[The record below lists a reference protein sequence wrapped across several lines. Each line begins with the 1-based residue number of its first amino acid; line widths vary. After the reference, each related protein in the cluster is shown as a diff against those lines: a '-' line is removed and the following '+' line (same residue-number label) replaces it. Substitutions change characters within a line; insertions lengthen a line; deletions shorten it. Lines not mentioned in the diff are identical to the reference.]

1 MARQGLI
8 VFVAENRTAQARI
21 ASLLPDGMTV
31 CSLTWHADGSQFPQ
45 PPDLILAQNKDRC
58 VNRALIFAQGL
69 AAAAPIYVYSYKFT
83 DFRRNDLQR
92 RGATGILSLDSP
104 TELLQASLAELLLFP
119 PLQGEA
125 GRRRKTQKRK
135 GLPGASVPD
144 PQPPAAAATTAQAP
158 DGLPVRRAVWGR
170 RRRNAA

>member
-21 ASLLPDGMTV
+21 ASLLPDGTTV
-31 CSLTWHADGSQFPQ
+31 CSLTWHADGTQFPQ

-69 AAAAPIYVYSYKFT
+69 ADAAPIYVYSHKFT

-119 PLQGEA
+119 PPP
-125 GRRRKTQKRK
+125 GRSRPAPENPKAEGPARSGSAR
-135 GLPGASVPD
+135 S
-144 PQPPAAAATTAQAP
+144 AAA
-158 DGLPVRRAVWGR
+158 GSCRL
-170 RRRNAA
+170 